1 MNNVAVD
8 LGMKKSALGPK
19 KKKAKQ
25 SEFVR
30 WFAPLVQALKDLGGS
45 AAPREAL
52 ERIAEIEK
60 VPEEL
65 RNEVLSSGQ
74 ERFYNQV
81 HWARQYLVWAG
92 LIDSGR
98 RGVWTLTP
106 AGRQTTLTANSAR
119 EIFLEQV
126 RQRAKLRKPSNEAV
140 RELIA
145 QDDEQPL
152 DTPQADEDASLV
164 SFLQVV
170 KSLSPSGFERLSM
183 RLLRE
188 AGFERVSVTGRS
200 NDGGIDGVG
209 VLQLNDLV
217 SFKVVF
223 QCKKCENAVP
233 PKEIRDLRGAMQGRA
248 EKGIFLTTSTF
259 TSNARSEAERAGA
272 VPIELVDGEKL
283 FEMFKR
289 YELGLKPR
297 TVFDIDLS
305 FFEQFE

>member
-1 MNNVAVD
+1 MNKANASSSATKALVES
-8 LGMKKSALGPK
+8 KKKPK
-19 KKKAKQ
+19 K

-60 VPEEL
+60 VPEAL

-106 AGRQTTLTANSAR
+106 TGRQTTLTAESAR

-126 RQRAKLRKPSNEAV
+126 RLRAKLRKPSNDVV
-140 RELIA
+140 RESVTPE
-145 QDDEQPL
+145 DELPP
-152 DTPQADEDASLV
+152 DTPQADEDASLMG
-164 SFLQVV
+164 FLRVV
-170 KSLSPSGFERLSM
+170 KGLSPSGFERLSM

-217 SFKVVF
+217 SFNVVF
-223 QCKKCENAVP
+223 QCKKWENAVP

-259 TSNARSEAERAGA
+259 TSNARAEAERPGA

-283 FEMFKR
+283 FDMFKR

>member
-1 MNNVAVD
+1 
-8 LGMKKSALGPK
+8 MKQSEASKNK
-19 KKKAKQ
+19 TRQ

-30 WFAPLVQALKDLGGS
+30 WFGPLLQALKDLGGS

-52 ERIAEIEK
+52 ERIAQIEK

-81 HWARQYLVWAG
+81 HWARQYLVWEG

-106 AGRQTTLTANSAR
+106 LGRQTTLTADAAR
-119 EIFLEQV
+119 EIFLQQV
-126 RQRAKLRKPSNEAV
+126 RKQAKLRKPAEGTKEVSTVEEV
-140 RELIA
+140 L
-145 QDDEQPL
+145 PS
-152 DTPQADEDASLV
+152 DTPQADQDSSLNG
-164 SFLQVV
+164 FLGVV
-170 KSLSPSGFERLSM
+170 KALSPAGFERLSM

-217 SFKVVF
+217 SFNVVF
-223 QCKKCENAVP
+223 QCKKWEQSVP
-233 PKEIRDLRGAMQGRA
+233 PKEIRDLRGAMNGRA

-259 TSNARSEAERAGA
+259 SSNARAEAERPGA

-297 TVFDIDLS
+297 TVYDIDPS

>member
-1 MNNVAVD
+1 MHMAD
-8 LGMKKSALGPK
+8 KKPK
-19 KKKAKQ
+19 NKQ

-30 WFAPLVQALKDLGGS
+30 WFAPLLQALKDLGGS
-45 AAPREAL
+45 ATPREAL

-60 VPEEL
+60 IPDAL

-81 HWARQYLVWAG
+81 HWARQYLVWEG
-92 LIDSGR
+92 LIDSGK

-106 AGRQTTLTANSAR
+106 KGLITQLDANSAR
-119 EIFLEQV
+119 EIFLEQL
-126 RQRAKLRKPSNEAV
+126 RKRAAVRKPSANLAESTS
-140 RELIA
+140 ES
-145 QDDEQPL
+145 DDKPD
-152 DTPQADEDASLV
+152 DTPQSDEDASLQR
-164 SFLQVV
+164 FLRVV
-170 KSLSPSGFERLSM
+170 KDLSPSGFERLSM

-217 SFKVVF
+217 SFNLVF
-223 QCKKCENAVP
+223 QCKKWEHSVP
-233 PKEIRDLRGAMQGRA
+233 PKEIRDLRGAMDGRA

-259 TSNARSEAERAGA
+259 TSNARAEAERPDA

-283 FEMFKR
+283 FDMFKR

-297 TVFDIDLS
+297 TVFDIDLA
-305 FFEQFE
+305 FFEQFKP

>member
-1 MNNVAVD
+1 MAEQKQK
-8 LGMKKSALGPK
+8 G
-19 KKKAKQ
+19 KQ

-30 WFAPLVQALKDLGGS
+30 WFAPLLQALKDLGGS

-60 VPEEL
+60 VPESL
-65 RNEVLSSGQ
+65 RNEILSSGQ

-81 HWARQYLVWAG
+81 HWARQYLVWEG
-92 LIDSGR
+92 LIDSGK
-98 RGVWTLTP
+98 RGVWSLTP
-106 AGRQTTLTANSAR
+106 KGVATQLDASSAR
-119 EIFLEQV
+119 QIFLEQV
-126 RQRAKLRKPSNEAV
+126 RKRAVIRKPSVAAV
-140 RELIA
+140 DSA
-145 QDDEQPL
+145 PDSSDQPE
-152 DTPQADEDASLV
+152 DTPQADEDASLE
-164 SFLQVV
+164 SFLRVV
-170 KSLSPSGFERLSM
+170 KDLSPNGFERLSM

-217 SFKVVF
+217 SFNVVF
-223 QCKKCENAVP
+223 QCKKWEGSVP
-233 PKEIRDLRGAMQGRA
+233 PKEIRDLRGAMAGRA

-259 TSNARSEAERAGA
+259 TSNARAEAERAGA
-272 VPIELVDGEKL
+272 APIELVDGEKL

-305 FFEQFE
+305 FFEQFR

>member
-1 MNNVAVD
+1 MAEQ
-8 LGMKKSALGPK
+8 KPK
-19 KKKAKQ
+19 TKQ

-30 WFAPLVQALKDLGGS
+30 WFAPLLQALKDLGGS

-52 ERIAEIEK
+52 ARIAEIEK
-60 VPEEL
+60 VPEAL

-81 HWARQYLVWAG
+81 HWARQYLVWEG
-92 LIDSGR
+92 LIDSGK

-106 AGRQTTLTANSAR
+106 KGLATQLDATSAR
-119 EIFLEQV
+119 DIFLEQV
-126 RQRAKLRKPSNEAV
+126 RKHAAMRKPANLPAESVVDIDGKPE
-140 RELIA
+140 
-145 QDDEQPL
+145 
-152 DTPQADEDASLV
+152 DTPQSDEDASLQ
-164 SFLQVV
+164 SFLRVV
-170 KSLSPSGFERLSM
+170 KDLSPNGFERLSM

-217 SFKVVF
+217 SFNVVF
-223 QCKKCENAVP
+223 QCKKWEGSVP
-233 PKEIRDLRGAMQGRA
+233 PKEIRDLRGAMAGRA

-259 TSNARSEAERAGA
+259 TSNARAEAERPGA

-283 FEMFKR
+283 FDMFKR

-297 TVFDIDLS
+297 TVYDIELA
-305 FFEQFE
+305 FFEQFS

>member
-1 MNNVAVD
+1 MNKTNVSSSSV
-8 LGMKKSALGPK
+8 KALVESK
-19 KKKAKQ
+19 KKPKQ

-52 ERIAEIEK
+52 ERIAEIEN
-60 VPEEL
+60 VPEAL

-106 AGRQTTLTANSAR
+106 TGRQTTLTAESAR

-126 RQRAKLRKPSNEAV
+126 RMRAKLRKPSSDVV
-140 RELIA
+140 RDSVAPDEEL
-145 QDDEQPL
+145 PP
-152 DTPQADEDASLV
+152 DTPQADEDASLIG
-164 SFLQVV
+164 FLRVV
-170 KSLSPSGFERLSM
+170 KGLSPSGFERLSM

-217 SFKVVF
+217 SFNVVF
-223 QCKKCENAVP
+223 QCKKWENAVP
-233 PKEIRDLRGAMQGRA
+233 PKEIRDLRGAMQGCA

-259 TSNARSEAERAGA
+259 TSNARAEAERPGA
-272 VPIELVDGEKL
+272 VPVELVDGEKL
-283 FEMFKR
+283 FDMFKR

>member
-1 MNNVAVD
+1 MPSTRKAIGD
-8 LGMKKSALGPK
+8 PK
-19 KKKAKQ
+19 KKPKQ

-52 ERIAEIEK
+52 ERIAEIEQ
-60 VPEEL
+60 VPEAL

-98 RGVWTLTP
+98 RGVWTLTT
-106 AGRQTTLTANSAR
+106 AGCHTTLNAETAR

-126 RQRAKLRKPSNEAV
+126 RLRAKLRKPSNDSTAESSLQDEA
-140 RELIA
+140 L
-145 QDDEQPL
+145 PP
-152 DTPQADEDASLV
+152 DTPQADEDASLLG
-164 SFLQVV
+164 FLRVV
-170 KSLSPSGFERLSM
+170 KNLSSSGFERLSM

-217 SFKVVF
+217 SFNVVF
-223 QCKKCENAVP
+223 QCKKWENAVP

-259 TSNARSEAERAGA
+259 TSNARVEAERPGA

-283 FEMFKR
+283 FDMFKR

>member
-1 MNNVAVD
+1 MAE
-8 LGMKKSALGPK
+8 KRPK
-19 KKKAKQ
+19 TKQ

-30 WFAPLVQALKDLGGS
+30 WFAPLLQALKDLGGS
-45 AAPREAL
+45 AVPREAL

-65 RNEVLSSGQ
+65 RNEILSSGQ

-81 HWARQYLVWAG
+81 HWARQYLVWEG
-92 LIDSGR
+92 LIDSGK

-106 AGRQTTLTANSAR
+106 KGLATQLDATSAR

-126 RQRAKLRKPSNEAV
+126 RKRAAIKKPANVPSES
-140 RELIA
+140 IA
-145 QDDEQPL
+145 DSDGKPE
-152 DTPQADEDASLV
+152 DTPQSDEDASLQ
-164 SFLQVV
+164 SFLRVV
-170 KSLSPSGFERLSM
+170 KGLSPNGFERLSM

-217 SFKVVF
+217 SFNVVF
-223 QCKKCENAVP
+223 QCKKWVGSVP
-233 PKEIRDLRGAMQGRA
+233 PKEIRDLRGAMAGRA

-259 TSNARSEAERAGA
+259 TSNARAEAERAGA

-283 FEMFKR
+283 FDMFKR

-297 TVFDIDLS
+297 TVFDIDLA
-305 FFEQFE
+305 FFEQFR

>member
-1 MNNVAVD
+1 VAEQKQK
-8 LGMKKSALGPK
+8 G
-19 KKKAKQ
+19 KQ

-30 WFAPLVQALKDLGGS
+30 WFAPLLQALKDLGGS

-60 VPEEL
+60 VPESL
-65 RNEVLSSGQ
+65 RNEILSSGQ

-81 HWARQYLVWAG
+81 HWARQYLVWEG
-92 LIDSGR
+92 LIDSGK

-106 AGRQTTLTANSAR
+106 KGLQTQLDAKSAR

-126 RQRAKLRKPSNEAV
+126 RKRAVIRKPSVAAV
-140 RELIA
+140 DSAPDSSDKPE
-145 QDDEQPL
+145 
-152 DTPQADEDASLV
+152 DTPQADEDASLE
-164 SFLQVV
+164 SFLRVV
-170 KSLSPSGFERLSM
+170 KDLSPNGFERLSM

-217 SFKVVF
+217 SFNVVF
-223 QCKKCENAVP
+223 QCKKWEGSVP
-233 PKEIRDLRGAMQGRA
+233 PKEIRDLRGAMAGRA

-259 TSNARSEAERAGA
+259 TSNARAEAERAGA
-272 VPIELVDGEKL
+272 APIELVDGEKL

-297 TVFDIDLS
+297 TVFDIDLA
-305 FFEQFE
+305 FFEQFR

>member
-1 MNNVAVD
+1 MEKLRVVE
-8 LGMKKSALGPK
+8 KKQKG
-19 KKKAKQ
+19 KQ

-30 WFAPLVQALKDLGGS
+30 WFAPLLQALKDLGGS

-60 VPEEL
+60 VPESL
-65 RNEVLSSGQ
+65 RNEILSSGQ

-81 HWARQYLVWAG
+81 HWARQYLVWEG
-92 LIDSGR
+92 LIDSGK

-106 AGRQTTLTANSAR
+106 KGLQTQLDAKSAR

-126 RQRAKLRKPSNEAV
+126 RKRAVIRKPSVAAV
-140 RELIA
+140 DSTPDSNDKPE
-145 QDDEQPL
+145 
-152 DTPQADEDASLV
+152 DTPQADEDASLE
-164 SFLQVV
+164 SFLRVL
-170 KSLSPSGFERLSM
+170 KSLSPNGFERLSM

-217 SFKVVF
+217 SFNVVF
-223 QCKKCENAVP
+223 QCKKWEGSVP
-233 PKEIRDLRGAMQGRA
+233 PKEIRDLRGAMAGRA
-248 EKGIFLTTSTF
+248 EKGIFLTTSSF
-259 TSNARSEAERAGA
+259 TSNARAEAERPGA
-272 VPIELVDGEKL
+272 APIELVDGEKL

-297 TVFDIDLS
+297 TVFDIDVA
-305 FFEQFE
+305 FFEQFR

>member
-1 MNNVAVD
+1 LNKTNAVSSLD
-8 LGMKKSALGPK
+8 KVSGESKKRT
-19 KKKAKQ
+19 KQ

-30 WFAPLVQALKDLGGS
+30 WFAPLIQALKDLGGS

-60 VPEEL
+60 VPEAL

-106 AGRQTTLTANSAR
+106 AGRQTALTPETSR

-126 RQRAKLRKPSNEAV
+126 RLRAKLRKPSSDV
-140 RELIA
+140 VPDSVA
-145 QDDEQPL
+145 QDEALPQ

-164 SFLQVV
+164 GFLRVV

-217 SFKVVF
+217 SFNVVF
-223 QCKKCENAVP
+223 QCKKWENAVP

-259 TSNARSEAERAGA
+259 TSNARAEAERPGA

-283 FEMFKR
+283 FDMFKR

-297 TVFDIDLS
+297 TVFDIDLT

>member
-1 MNNVAVD
+1 MNKVTASSGTTKTSVE
-8 LGMKKSALGPK
+8 S

-52 ERIAEIEK
+52 ERIAEIEQ
-60 VPEEL
+60 VPEAL

-106 AGRQTTLTANSAR
+106 AGRQTTLTAESAR
-119 EIFLEQV
+119 EIFLDQV
-126 RQRAKLRKPSNEAV
+126 RLRAKLRKPSNDVV
-140 RELIA
+140 RESVA
-145 QDDEQPL
+145 QDDELPP

-164 SFLQVV
+164 GFLRVV

-217 SFKVVF
+217 SFNVVF
-223 QCKKCENAVP
+223 QCKKWENAVP

-259 TSNARSEAERAGA
+259 TSNARMEAERPGA

-283 FEMFKR
+283 FDMFKR